1 MRVITLIWE
10 PAMID
15 PDAIVPCNCSALRQ
29 AARHVTR
36 LYDSELAAV
45 GLGLNQYS
53 ILSRAQ
59 KLGSR
64 TIQEIAE
71 NLVMDRST
79 LGHLLRPLL
88 KRGLLR
94 LEPSKEDRRSRVI
107 RLTSAGKSLLAKA
120 RPHWVKAERRF
131 ESKIGAK
138 PARGLR
144 AVLVRVAAADF
155 GFSDQQSA

>member
-1 MRVITLIWE
+1 
-10 PAMID
+10 MID

-36 LYDSELAAV
+36 LYDSELAAA

-53 ILSRAQ
+53 ILSRTE
-59 KLGSR
+59 KLGPR
-64 TIQEIAE
+64 TIQKLAE

-88 KRGLLR
+88 KRGLLK
-94 LEPSKEDRRSRVI
+94 LEPSKKDGRSRAI

-120 RPHWVKAERRF
+120 RPLWAKAERRF
-131 ESKIGAK
+131 ESRIGAK
-138 PARGLR
+138 PARDLR
-144 AVLVRVAAADF
+144 AALVRVASADF